1 MKKVKGRE
9 KIVAGKIHAYSQF
22 TALFINMQIVKFK
35 SQLTFAF
42 VAAVNHLSRPLRKH
56 KFTSIGSKGHRLW
69 FVIGGFRSVNFNVC
83 L

>member
-42 VAAVNHLSRPLRKH
+42 VAAVNHLSRPLRKQVYFNRF
-56 KFTSIGSKGHRLW
+56 KSSW
-69 FVIGGFRSVNFNVC
+69 FVIFDWWISIC
-83 L
+83 